1 MKYFVIEIQ
10 DQENKR
16 QYVGG
21 STEGS
26 YYSLTYSIKTA
37 LWFDTEEQALDVLQ
51 HKEFTQRIVYS
62 DTESA
67 PPLMLWAGLGI
78 CNSRNTAEGFI
89 NILSLEVSIESSKY
103 VKDELKGT

>member
-26 YYSLTYSIKTA
+26 YYSLTSSIKNA
-37 LWFDTEEQALDVLQ
+37 LWFDTEEQAQEVLQ
-51 HKEFTQRIVYS
+51 HKEFTQRVVFS
-62 DTESA
+62 GGSSA
-67 PPLMLWAGLGI
+67 PPPLLWSGLGI
-78 CNSRNTAEGFI
+78 CNVRKTTDGFI
-89 NILSLEVSIESSKY
+89 NIVSLEVSTESCKY
-103 VKDELKGT
+103 VQDELKGM